1 MLTQKQ
7 SEQYRKILNQQLTLL
22 QDEVSKADAAKQRAD
37 EEAYADWT
45 DMASV
50 ETNKDILLKIRDRD
64 KKMVGEVYAA
74 LQRIE
79 AKTFGEC
86 LNCGD
91 DISISRLKARPTTT
105 LCIDCMSATEVV
117 SARYR

>member
-7 SEQYRKILNQQLTLL
+7 SEQYRKILNLKLTHL
-22 QDEVSKADAAKQRAD
+22 QDEVSKADAAKERAE

-45 DMASV
+45 DMASL

-64 KKMVGEVYAA
+64 KKMLGEIYAA

-86 LNCGD
+86 VNCGERITD
-91 DISISRLKARPTTT
+91 SRLKARPTTT